1 MALEGQMS
9 IFHQRSL
16 FLLFLT
22 ISHSK
27 IWVSIGPIMAFLGSE
42 GAVLVDAHGKS
53 KAAFLV
59 PKMPMLVLKTA
70 ISGTLIQIFQD
81 DSLARPR

>member
-1 MALEGQMS
+1 
-9 IFHQRSL
+9 
-16 FLLFLT
+16 
-22 ISHSK
+22 
-27 IWVSIGPIMAFLGSE
+27 MAFLGSE